1 MPPPS
6 PKRRSNYSAFMI
18 SPVTAGLLIA
28 TPNILLLLYFFSA
41 DVHHT
46 NHDDGPE
53 LIRGQAAVRSHLSG
67 NLEEVLT
74 DIKVEF
80 VKLEKHQSVIQR
92 ETSQI
97 RDDLGVVIKKFRLLQ
112 DRFKNRLGAAPQAGQ
127 SVSSSI
133 QLDYN
138 RNTSEL
144 HGTSRT
150 RANQTHTNAQEQWLQ
165 PLQLQP
171 QPPPSPQQP
180 QHLSL
185 TNEDSHPDKDLALG
199 LVDKLHEE
207 YTSIFVLSLR
217 RFSPSSDIVLFL
229 RASTPRLDA
238 LLKTHGVI
246 TVKYAEEDI
255 SPEAMRNQS
264 SLTYRWF
271 VFERFLDLHG
281 KNYRR
286 VLLAD
291 VVQVAFQSSPFD
303 VMKKPGLYAFSES
316 ISLSQDE
323 WTSNWIRACFESSV
337 LTQLLNKETLNVG
350 YVMGTID
357 RVLPYVKVMAA
368 TIMSVTRADGCRGE
382 GVDQGV
388 HNVIAYT
395 NASISD
401 LIVQNQNDG
410 AVGELQSPFAM
421 TYNAGVKA
429 VINGMG
435 VAAAVVLR
443 YYHVPEVM
451 KLLFNSYVVWDVHNV
466 SKGTGGCWRYMLMTH
481 VELFKGHGDFAD
493 SSVERVAS
501 PLGCCEICDRNQ
513 QCNGFTHFD
522 QICWMKSIS
531 RSPKPEEGFPVPES
545 TSGWK
550 IFTDL

>member
-1 MPPPS
+1 MPPRS
-6 PKRRSNYSAFMI
+6 PKRRSKYSAFMI

-41 DVHHT
+41 DVHHAK
-46 NHDDGPE
+46 HEDGSE
-53 LIRGQAAVRSHLSG
+53 LIRGQAAVRRQLSG
-67 NLEEVLT
+67 NTEEILT
-74 DIKVEF
+74 DIKVEI
-80 VKLEKHQSVIQR
+80 VKLEKHQSEIQR

-97 RDDLGVVIKKFRLLQ
+97 RDDLGVVIKKFLLLR
-112 DRFKNRLGAAPQAGQ
+112 DRFKNR
-127 SVSSSI
+127 SI

-150 RANQTHTNAQEQWLQ
+150 QVNQSHTNTQWLQ
-165 PLQLQP
+165 PPQLQP
-171 QPPPSPQQP
+171 QPPPSPQQR
-180 QHLSL
+180 QHLNL
-185 TNEDSHPDKDLALG
+185 TNEDNHAEKDLALG

-238 LLKTHGVI
+238 LLKNHGVI
-246 TVKYAEEDI
+246 SVKYAEEDI
-255 SPEAMRNQS
+255 SQAAMRNHS
-264 SLTYRWF
+264 SLTYRWL

-291 VVQVAFQSSPFD
+291 VVQVAFQSNPFD

-337 LTQLLNKETLNVG
+337 LTPLPDKETLNVG
-350 YVMGTID
+350 YVMGSID

-368 TIMSVTRADGCRGE
+368 TIRSVTRADGCRGE

-388 HNVIAYT
+388 HNVVAYT
-395 NASISD
+395 DASFSD
-401 LIVQNQNDG
+401 LVVQNQNNG

-522 QICWMKSIS
+522 QTCWMKSIS

-550 IFTDL
+550 IYTNL